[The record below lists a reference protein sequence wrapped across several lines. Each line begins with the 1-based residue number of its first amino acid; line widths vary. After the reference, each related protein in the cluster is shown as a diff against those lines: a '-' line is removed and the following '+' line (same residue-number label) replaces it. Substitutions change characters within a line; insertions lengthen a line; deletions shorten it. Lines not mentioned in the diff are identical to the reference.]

1 MIKCWQV
8 YNHSHDK
15 TLVSI
20 ILMIKRWRV
29 YNHSPDKTLGSTSS
43 ISEFVL
49 IRQIIINL
57 YSGSI
62 HNDFVG
68 IYIYIHVYFV
78 IVTSL
83 LVENENML
91 VYKNYSNKSEY
102 FSLLR

>member
-1 MIKCWQV
+1 MIKHWRL
-8 YNHSHDK
+8 YNHSH
-15 TLVSI
+15 
-20 ILMIKRWRV
+20 
-29 YNHSPDKTLGSTSS
+29 DKTLGSTSS

-62 HNDFVG
+62 HDDFVG
-68 IYIYIHVYFV
+68 IYIHVYFV

-102 FSLLR
+102 FS